1 MSLDIE
7 RIEFW
12 AQAES
17 IKLRAK
23 ANLEKLKQLEDSEK
37 TFCREV
43 KLKNHNNDQDGKTN
57 QEDQA

>member
-7 RIEFW
+7 RIQWWIE
-12 AQAES
+12 AEA
-17 IKLRAK
+17 IKLRLRDNA
-23 ANLEKLKQLEDSEK
+23 ERLKQLEDSEK

>member
-57 QEDQA
+57 QEN

>member
-7 RIEFW
+7 RIQWWVE
-12 AQAES
+12 AES